1 MKKII
6 YLFLLFLLFF
16 LICYCFLNNNSNE
29 LLRNRAI
36 KTKTGKELLNGY
48 DEYTNMNLDFYHEK
62 KYLVISEEK
71 EIFIKKENSNYY
83 FIEKN
88 KNSKIDK
95 KILIGEKIKELKLNN
110 NYLYYVK
117 RNLVKEKDELY
128 RLDVNKNTNKL
139 LIELNWIDN
148 YVISEKSIVLVE
160 MGQFYEYNIE
170 NKEIKKFNAS
180 GNLLDYDG
188 KNLYLYDDSLKNK
201 MCFYKLNKNS
211 VERKK
216 CDLEVFLNKEKEV
229 LIEKPIKLED
239 GIYALKFSKLKKV
252 KIGSEDFLIFGVPI
266 FRKPI
271 IKVSPDTKFYFK
283 VIDLKNKKVSEKI
296 KYQSSM

>member
-1 MKKII
+1 M
-6 YLFLLFLLFF
+6 
-16 LICYCFLNNNSNE
+16 
-29 LLRNRAI
+29 
-36 KTKTGKELLNGY
+36 
-48 DEYTNMNLDFYHEK
+48 
-62 KYLVISEEK
+62 VISEEK

-128 RLDVNKNTNKL
+128 RLGVNKNTNKL

-170 NKEIKKFNAS
+170 NI
-180 GNLLDYDG
+180 
-188 KNLYLYDDSLKNK
+188 
-201 MCFYKLNKNS
+201 
-211 VERKK
+211 
-216 CDLEVFLNKEKEV
+216 
-229 LIEKPIKLED
+229 
-239 GIYALKFSKLKKV
+239 
-252 KIGSEDFLIFGVPI
+252 
-266 FRKPI
+266 
-271 IKVSPDTKFYFK
+271 
-283 VIDLKNKKVSEKI
+283 
-296 KYQSSM
+296 